1 MTARRPL
8 AVVLAVIL
16 FGIIIGCATTG
27 PGGKQS
33 VILVPTSTEV
43 ALGAEMNQQVRAEN
57 EILQDSLWQN
67 YVNEVGQKIV
77 TVCDRKDIEY
87 HFAVIKSD
95 AVNAFA
101 TPGGYIF
108 IYTGL
113 LKLMDNEAE
122 MASVLAH
129 EISHVVARHSVKR
142 LQAAMGASILYDL
155 VLGDNNSQAMDV
167 AVNLGLGMVFS
178 GYSRSNE
185 NEADKFGVIYLTEA
199 GYNPEAA
206 ETMFQK
212 LAQASSGDPNFFE
225 QLFASHPETQERIDN
240 IEKQLAAMKPL
251 SSKLVYDRDRYQ
263 RMKSRLHV

>member
-1 MTARRPL
+1 MKRRRFLAAFITAL
-8 AVVLAVIL
+8 LI
-16 FGIIIGCATTG
+16 GIIIGCATTG

-33 VILVPTSTEV
+33 VILIPTSTEMQ
-43 ALGAEMNQQVRAEN
+43 LGAQMNQQVRAEN
-57 EILQDSLWQN
+57 EILQDSVWQN
-67 YVNEVGQKIV
+67 YVTEVGERIV
-77 TVCDRKDIEY
+77 AVCDRRDIEY

-108 IYTGL
+108 FYTGL
-113 LKLMDNEAE
+113 LKMMDNEAE
-122 MASVLAH
+122 LASVAAH

-155 VLGDNNSQAMDV
+155 VMGDKESQAMDI

-178 GYSRSNE
+178 GYSRANE
-185 NEADKFGVIYLTEA
+185 NEADKFGVIYMTDA

-206 ETMFQK
+206 EAMFDK
-212 LAQASSGDPNFFE
+212 LAQASNGEPNFFE

-240 IEKQLAAMKPL
+240 IDTQLAGMKPL
-251 SSKLVYDRDRYQ
+251 SPTLEYNKDRYQ
-263 RMKSRLHV
+263 RMKARLR